1 MNRKDMKMKD
11 LCADERP
18 MEKMRD
24 KGVFSL
30 SNAELIAILLGSG
43 TRSMNAVDV
52 ARELLK
58 SGGEQ
63 LGAVSSMSLDALKGI
78 SGIGKN
84 KAARV
89 TAAFELGRRCAAEE
103 ATGGTCRLNSSDSVF
118 RIMYPQMKNLK
129 REECW
134 LIMLN
139 RANVLIY
146 KEQIS
151 IGGEDSTA
159 IDYKAIAIRCLEKK
173 ASAAILVHNH
183 PSGTPIPSKADIEVT
198 NLIRKTLATCG
209 VNLLDHVIISPG
221 SWYSFADEVVTVK
234 NCREKFCKG
243 EK

>member
-1 MNRKDMKMKD
+1 MKLKD
-11 LCADERP
+11 LCEDERP

-43 TRSMNAVDV
+43 TRSKNAVDL

-58 SGGEQ
+58 TAGGGLGSVSG
-63 LGAVSSMSLDALKGI
+63 MSLDALKGL
-78 SGIGKN
+78 SGIGAN
-84 KAARV
+84 KASRV

-103 ATGGTCRLNSSDSVF
+103 ATGQKCQLNSSDTVF
-118 RIMYPQMKNLK
+118 RVMYPQMKNLK

-139 RANVLIY
+139 RANILLC

-151 IGGEDSTA
+151 IGNDESTS

>member
-78 SGIGKN
+78 S
-84 KAARV
+84 
-89 TAAFELGRRCAAEE
+89 
-103 ATGGTCRLNSSDSVF
+103 
-118 RIMYPQMKNLK
+118 
-129 REECW
+129 
-134 LIMLN
+134 
-139 RANVLIY
+139 
-146 KEQIS
+146 
-151 IGGEDSTA
+151 
-159 IDYKAIAIRCLEKK
+159 
-173 ASAAILVHNH
+173 
-183 PSGTPIPSKADIEVT
+183 
-198 NLIRKTLATCG
+198 
-209 VNLLDHVIISPG
+209 
-221 SWYSFADEVVTVK
+221 
-234 NCREKFCKG
+234 
-243 EK
+243 